1 MISKG
6 SYRKSKLSQGCLSKH
21 LLSIHIHSPEDD
33 VQRQEQFG
41 LLKKIYSMYPSVPTQ
56 LGVFRRTKERNTLI
70 MKNFLIYLFTYK
82 SIVSCS
88 E

>member
-6 SYRKSKLSQGCLSKH
+6 SYRKSKLSQGCLSEH
-21 LLSIHIHSPEDD
+21 LLGVDSPEDD
-33 VQRQEQFG
+33 VQKQEQFG
-41 LLKKIYSMYPSVPTQ
+41 LLKKIYSMYPSVPAQ
-56 LGVFRRTKERNTLI
+56 LGVFRRTKERNILI